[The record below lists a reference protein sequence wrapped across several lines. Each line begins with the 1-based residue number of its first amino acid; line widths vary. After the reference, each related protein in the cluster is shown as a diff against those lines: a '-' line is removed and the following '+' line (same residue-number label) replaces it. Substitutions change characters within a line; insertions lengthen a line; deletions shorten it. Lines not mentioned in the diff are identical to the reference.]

1 MLDDKA
7 SVVHDATMD
16 AASSVIDVDLK
27 DVSSVALARII
38 EEVRNDDVSTS
49 RVFDR
54 VHNRHNR

>member
-1 MLDDKA
+1 MLDDKV
-7 SVVHDATMD
+7 SIHDVVINTSI
-16 AASSVIDVDLK
+16 AAIDVDLNE
-27 DVSSVALARII
+27 VSSVALARII

>member
-7 SVVHDATMD
+7 SVHDAAMN

-27 DVSSVALARII
+27 DVSSIALARII